1 MTLTVLF
8 ILSLLLNV
16 LLLWYLRKVLY
27 KLLFISDNISDLLD
41 LMDDFSTHIE
51 RVYNME
57 TYYGDE
63 VLQGLVDHSKEI
75 VKAIKEYEGIYIVTK
90 YVDEEEDY
98 AEEEEEE

>member
-8 ILSLLLNV
+8 IFSLLLNI
-16 LLLWYLRKVLY
+16 LLVWYLRKVLY
-27 KLLFISDNISDLLD
+27 KLLFISDNISDLLE
-41 LMDDFSTHIE
+41 LMEDFSTHIE

-75 VKAIKEYEGIYIVTK
+75 VEAIKEYEGIYIVTK
-90 YVDEEEDY
+90 YVDEEEAY
-98 AEEEEEE
+98 AEEEEEQ